1 MNKVIIFTF
10 LVFFFITGCSMAPKY
25 TKPQAPI
32 PKQWPEGD
40 AYKNVKKQEGELPTE
55 LKWQEFI
62 NDKRLQKIIEMALKN
77 NRDLRLAALNVERA
91 RAYYNIQRAEL
102 LPALDVAAA
111 GSRQRVPYDLSSKKV
126 SGVVEQYSVNL
137 GLLSWEIDFFGRIKS
152 LTDRALEEYLATKEA
167 HQSAKITIIASC
179 ASAYLTYAA
188 DKENLSNAYATLK
201 AQQQIY
207 DLIKKRYEVGLAS
220 ELDLYRAQT
229 QVDAAK
235 QEVSTYTQ
243 LVAQNE
249 NVLNLIV
256 GEALDK
262 GLLPEGLKDV
272 VPPKDIS
279 PGLSSEILL
288 RRPDIMAAEHY
299 LKAVNAMIGAARA
312 AFFPRISL
320 TTTMGTASSELSR
333 LFRSGQETWNFSPQ
347 ITMPV
352 FDTRVWA
359 AYKATKVEREYAL
372 AQYEKTIQTAFKE
385 VADTLAVKGTVDEQL
400 SAQNSLVDA
409 MEKAYQLA
417 SARYT
422 KGLDSYLG
430 VLDAQRSLINA
441 QKQLVA
447 LKLAKLTNHVR
458 LYAVLGGGSD

>member
-1 MNKVIIFTF
+1 MRPSQK
-10 LVFFFITGCSMAPKY
+10 K
-25 TKPQAPI
+25 
-32 PKQWPEGD
+32 WPEGD
-40 AYKNVKKQEGELPTE
+40 AYKEIKTQTGESPAA
-55 LKWQEFI
+55 LKWQDFI
-62 NDKRLQKIIEMALKN
+62 VGKKLQKIIEMAFEN
-77 NRDLRLAALNVERA
+77 NRDLRLAALNVEQA

-111 GSRQRVPYDLSSKKV
+111 GTRQRVPYDLSSRKIT
-126 SGVVEQYSVNL
+126 GVAEQYSVNL
-137 GLLSWEIDFFGRIKS
+137 GLLSWEIDFFGRIRS
-152 LTDRALEEYLATKEA
+152 LKDRALEQYLATKEA
-167 HQSAKITIIASC
+167 HRSAKITLIATC

-188 DKENLSNAYATLK
+188 DKENLSNANATLK
-201 AQQQIY
+201 AQQETY
-207 DLIKKRYEVGLAS
+207 DLIKKRFEAGLAS

-235 QEVSTYTQ
+235 QEVSKYIQ
-243 LVAQNE
+243 LVAQDE
-249 NVLNLIV
+249 NALNLITGGV
-256 GEALDK
+256 VPKE
-262 GLLPEGLKDV
+262 LLPQGLKDV
-272 VPPKDIS
+272 TPPKDIS

-288 RRPDIMAAEHY
+288 SRPDIMASEHN

-320 TTTMGTASSELSR
+320 TTTIGTASSELSR

-359 AYKATKVEREYAL
+359 AYEATKVEREYAL

-385 VADTLAVKGTVDEQL
+385 VADTLAVKGTIDEQL
-400 SAQNSLVDA
+400 SAQNSLVEALD
-409 MEKAYQLA
+409 KTYNLA
-417 SARYT
+417 TIRYT
-422 KGLDSYLG
+422 KGVDSYLS

-441 QKQLVA
+441 QKLLVA

-458 LYAVLGGGSD
+458 LYAVLGGSAD